1 MGKFVIKPSGETGY
15 RFNLKAGNGEVIA
28 TASQTYKS
36 LATCKTGIKSVQKNA
51 AAANLEDQ
59 TSEGFS
65 KQKNPKYEIYADK
78 SEKIR
83 FRLKAKNGE
92 IIAVSQGYK
101 SLAACLKGVESVRAN
116 APEAEIAVEKADAGE
131 APAEA

>member
-1 MGKFVIKPSGETGY
+1 MGKFVVKPSGETGY
-15 RFNLKAGNGEVIA
+15 RFNLKAGNGEIIA
-28 TASQTYKS
+28 SASQTYKS

-51 AAANLEDQ
+51 AVASLEDQ
-59 TSEGFS
+59 TGEGYA
-65 KQKNPKYEIYADK
+65 KQKNPKFEVYADDA
-78 SEKIR
+78 EKIR

-116 APEAEIAVEKADAGE
+116 APEAEISVEKADE

>member
-1 MGKFVIKPSGETGY
+1 MGKFVVKPSGETGY
-15 RFNLKAGNGEVIA
+15 RFNLKAGNGEIIA
-28 TASQTYKS
+28 SASQTYKS

-51 AAANLEDQ
+51 ADASLEDQ
-59 TSEGFS
+59 TGEGFA
-65 KQKNPKYEIYADK
+65 KQKNPKFEVYADDAG
-78 SEKIR
+78 KIR

-116 APEAEIAVEKADAGE
+116 APEAEISVEKADE